1 MHVNFYK
8 KPQIKTSNTHL
19 KIDNSVLFLDY
30 LQHFISNSATKR
42 VQGYGTV
49 GLAHNTIRTYKSLYR
64 IVKAYEFEKSVKLY
78 LNSIDKYTAESFTRF
93 LKIEQQYSD
102 NYCGQLL
109 KLLKIILCDAE
120 KSGLEVHPYS
130 NYIESFKQ
138 KSSDRILHIL
148 NPLEIKALK
157 GLRQIPEAYTD
168 SYRWFLIG
176 LCIGQRVSDLLKL
189 SPNNL
194 RKAATGLYIDILQQK
209 TKKSVTVGVADPLVI
224 EILENEFPHKVSQ
237 VVFNK
242 QIKALCRMAGINEL
256 VPGFKNNSKTRRKE
270 IVTAPK
276 HEFITSHIMRRSFAS
291 NYYGKIETPLL
302 MNITG
307 HSKES
312 TFLTY
317 IGTHQNKD
325 ALADLFMQ
333 QAGVIW

>member
-30 LQHFISNSATKR
+30 LEHFISNSATKR

-49 GLAHNTIRTYKSLYR
+49 GLAHNTIRTYKSLFR
-64 IVKAYEFEKSVKLY
+64 IVKAFEFEKSVKLY

-109 KLLKIILCDAE
+109 KLLKIILRDAE

-148 NPLEIKALK
+148 NPSEIKALK
-157 GLRQIPEAYTD
+157 GLQQITEVYVD
-168 SYRWFLIG
+168 SYRWLLIG

-189 SPNNL
+189 RPNNL
-194 RKAATGLYIDILQQK
+194 REAPTGLYIDILQQK

-224 EILENEFPHKVSQ
+224 ELLKNEFPRRVSQ

-256 VPGFKNNSKTRRKE
+256 VPGFKNNPKTRRKE

-325 ALADLFMQ
+325 ALADLFIQ
-333 QAGVIW
+333 QVGVIW

>member
-1 MHVNFYK
+1 MHVNFYQ
-8 KPQIKTSNTHL
+8 KPQIKTDKTPL
-19 KIDNSVLFLDY
+19 KVEKSILFLDY
-30 LQHFISNSATKR
+30 LAHFISNSTTKR

-49 GLAHNTIRTYKSLYR
+49 GLAHNTIRTYKSLLR
-64 IVKAYEFEKSVKLY
+64 IIKVYEFEKSEKLY
-78 LNSIDKYTAESFTRF
+78 INSIDKHTAESITQF

-109 KLLKIILCDAE
+109 KLLKIILRDAE

-148 NPLEIKALK
+148 NPSEIRALK
-157 GLRQIPEAYTD
+157 KLKQIPESYKD
-168 SYRWFLIG
+168 SYKWLLIG
-176 LCIGQRVSDLLKL
+176 LSIGQRVSDVLKL
-189 SPNNL
+189 TPKNL
-194 RKAATGLYIDILQQK
+194 RKAPSGLYIDIIQQK
-209 TKKSVTVGVADPLVI
+209 TKMAVTVGVADPHVI
-224 EILENEFPHKVSQ
+224 KLLEHEFPKRVSQ
-237 VVFNK
+237 VAFNK
-242 QIKALCRMAGINEL
+242 EIKILCKLAGIDEWVN
-256 VPGFKNNSKTRRKE
+256 GFKNNPKTRRKE
-270 IVTAPK
+270 IVKAPK
-276 HEFITSHIMRRSFAS
+276 YEFITSHIMRRSFAS

-307 HSKES
+307 HTKEG

>member
-30 LQHFISNSATKR
+30 LEHFISNSATKR

-49 GLAHNTIRTYKSLYR
+49 GLAHNTIRTYKSLFR
-64 IVKAYEFEKSVKLY
+64 IVKAFEFEKSEKLY
-78 LNSIDKYTAESFTRF
+78 VNSIDKYTAESFTRF

-109 KLLKIILCDAE
+109 KLLKIILRDAE

-157 GLRQIPEAYTD
+157 GLQQITEVYVD
-168 SYRWFLIG
+168 SYRWLLIG

-189 SPNNL
+189 SPDNL

-224 EILENEFPHKVSQ
+224 EILENEFPRKVSQ

-256 VPGFKNNSKTRRKE
+256 VPGFKNNPKTRRKE